1 MLETRD
7 GVEYYN
13 GSSYTFTW
21 NGRELAKAVKGGV
34 TTTYK
39 YGADGMRTEKKT
51 AHDLWFCEKGDENM
65 KKKIIIG
72 IFSALIFITA
82 VIFITMTISACSEIE
97 SGIDGLAA
105 LFLLLV
111 GGFIVLCELDLFCTV
126 YYFFVKPKTIAK
138 SILNILSTLSLVF
151 VFVVD
156 MKLRAYEFLGIIS
169 LAVYCISRLSYLVIL
184 SDSSYEENYK
194 SGHE

>member
-1 MLETRD
+1 
-7 GVEYYN
+7 
-13 GSSYTFTW
+13 
-21 NGRELAKAVKGGV
+21 
-34 TTTYK
+34 
-39 YGADGMRTEKKT
+39 
-51 AHDLWFCEKGDENM
+51 M

-82 VIFITMTISACSEIE
+82 VIIIVMTIGICSDME

-105 LFLLLV
+105 LFLLVV

-156 MKLRAYEFLGIIS
+156 MKLRAYEFLGIIL
-169 LAVYCISRLSYLVIL
+169 LAVYCVSRLSYLVSL
-184 SDSSYEENYK
+184 AHSSYK
-194 SGHE
+194 A